1 MTIDDRYRARLQAA
15 IASLRY
21 WIPSISD
28 TARIAETDGDD
39 YWRINVE
46 PTVAGACPFDLV
58 LRSDGFHDLVIGGE
72 VYEDMR
78 TDDLDLF
85 VPLAC
90 AIARGGVVR
99 RHELSAAT
107 RMPLSVETEIRLDGG
122 RVWRRRRRLSD
133 LCAGSE
139 TILAERHYLPY
150 RAGKS

>member
-39 YWRINVE
+39 YWRMNVE

-72 VYEDMR
+72 VYEDMP

-85 VPLAC
+85 VPLVC
-90 AIARGGVVR
+90 AIARGDVVR

-107 RMPLSVETEIRLDGG
+107 RKPLSVETEIRLGDGKSWA
-122 RVWRRRRRLSD
+122 RSRRLSESFVD
-133 LCAGSE
+133 TES
-139 TILAERHYLPY
+139 IFSERHYLPY
-150 RAGKS
+150 RAGNT